1 MTYATI
7 QEINTAII
15 AGNFSNDQLIS
26 IGDAIRYARAELAKQ
41 NTRTLRIGATVK
53 FTSSRTGQSIT
64 GTVDSVKIK
73 NVIVATAQ
81 GRYRVPASM
90 LEVV

>member
-15 AGNFSNDQLIS
+15 AGNFTNDQLTS
-26 IGDAIRYARAELAKQ
+26 IADAIRYARAELTKQ
-41 NTRTLRIGATVK
+41 KTHTLRIGAQVR
-53 FTSSRTGQSIT
+53 FTSNRSGQTFTGIVESI
-64 GTVDSVKIK
+64 KIK

-81 GRYRVPASM
+81 GKYRVPANM
-90 LEVV
+90 LEAA